1 MLVDYIWYFF
11 IYAVLGW
18 CTEVIFAAVNTGK
31 FVNRGFLNGP
41 LCPMYGVGVAV
52 IVFCLS
58 PLEDNVWLTFLTA
71 VVLTSGLE
79 WITGFVLEKLFHQ
92 RWWDYSEL
100 PFNIGGYICLKFS
113 LAWGLACLLIL
124 KVIHPG
130 IAALVHHIPF
140 MLSCILLPI
149 FGALLICDL
158 VFTVIS
164 VRSLNV
170 HLEQLSKVTSM
181 IRAAS
186 DDIGGKMS
194 EQTIKLM
201 HRQSE
206 LMEHLRGGEK
216 RLMAAFPQMRSTR
229 YADLM
234 EKLREKHFHLSE
246 KKQQS
251 EESHS

>member
-18 CTEVIFAAVNTGK
+18 CAEVIFAAVNTGK

-58 PLEDNVWLTFLTA
+58 PLEDNVWLTFLAA

-92 RWWDYSEL
+92 RWWDYSGL

-140 MLSCILLPI
+140 H
-149 FGALLICDL
+149 A
-158 VFTVIS
+158 
-164 VRSLNV
+164 
-170 HLEQLSKVTSM
+170 QLHP
-181 IRAAS
+181 AS
-186 DDIGGKMS
+186 YLWR
-194 EQTIKLM
+194 T
-201 HRQSE
+201 
-206 LMEHLRGGEK
+206 
-216 RLMAAFPQMRSTR
+216 
-229 YADLM
+229 ADLRSGLYRD
-234 EKLREKHFHLSE
+234 LRPEPERSSGTAQQGYFHDPRRIG
-246 KKQQS
+246 
-251 EESHS
+251 

>member
-18 CTEVIFAAVNTGK
+18 CAEVIFAAVNTGK

-58 PLEDNVWLTFLTA
+58 PLEDNVWLTFLAA

-130 IAALVHHIPF
+130 IAALVHHIP
-140 MLSCILLPI
+140 
-149 FGALLICDL
+149 
-158 VFTVIS
+158 
-164 VRSLNV
+164 
-170 HLEQLSKVTSM
+170 
-181 IRAAS
+181 
-186 DDIGGKMS
+186 
-194 EQTIKLM
+194 IKLM

>member
-58 PLEDNVWLTFLTA
+58 PLEDNVWLTFLAA

-92 RWWDYSEL
+92 RWWDYSGL

-140 MLSCILLPI
+140 MLSCILFL
-149 FGALLICDL
+149 
-158 VFTVIS
+158 
-164 VRSLNV
+164 SLA
-170 HLEQLSKVTSM
+170 HC
-181 IRAAS
+181 
-186 DDIGGKMS
+186 
-194 EQTIKLM
+194 
-201 HRQSE
+201 
-206 LMEHLRGGEK
+206 
-216 RLMAAFPQMRSTR
+216 
-229 YADLM
+229 
-234 EKLREKHFHLSE
+234 
-246 KKQQS
+246 
-251 EESHS
+251 